1 MNTCY
6 LTRMTLT
13 LSSLSRVDSI
23 SSPKTQLSAC
33 SNSQGLF
40 KSTER
45 WQDQILFHVRYRCMC
60 PNLLD
65 AADAESPLKE
75 SELQVL
81 RSQYLKELEAQHI
94 TVQTKFNYAWGLI
107 KSEQHEN
114 QLEGVKLLTG
124 ISHYLHFASTISLEL
139 MLI

>member
-1 MNTCY
+1 MY
-6 LTRMTLT
+6 
-13 LSSLSRVDSI
+13 
-23 SSPKTQLSAC
+23 SPYPARANPC
-33 SNSQGLF
+33 
-40 KSTER
+40 
-45 WQDQILFHVRYRCMC
+45 V
-60 PNLLD
+60 D

-81 RSQYLKELEAQHI
+81 RSQYVKEQEAQHI

-124 ISHYLHFASTISLEL
+124 TKNTLEWFLLMRNIQGSTWTPKGMSLL
-139 MLI
+139 FSVGTV

>member
-1 MNTCY
+1 
-6 LTRMTLT
+6 
-13 LSSLSRVDSI
+13 
-23 SSPKTQLSAC
+23 
-33 SNSQGLF
+33 
-40 KSTER
+40 
-45 WQDQILFHVRYRCMC
+45 MC

-124 ISHYLHFASTISLEL
+124 ISHYLHFASTVSLEL

>member
-1 MNTCY
+1 MYESLPYTSN
-6 LTRMTLT
+6 MT
-13 LSSLSRVDSI
+13 
-23 SSPKTQLSAC
+23 
-33 SNSQGLF
+33 
-40 KSTER
+40 
-45 WQDQILFHVRYRCMC
+45 
-60 PNLLD
+60 D

-81 RSQYLKELEAQHI
+81 RSQYLKEQEAQHI

-124 ISHYLHFASTISLEL
+124 MSYSLSILASRAGLE
-139 MLI
+139 IQADW

>member
-1 MNTCY
+1 MAG
-6 LTRMTLT
+6 
-13 LSSLSRVDSI
+13 SDSLPCMS
-23 SSPKTQLSAC
+23 L
-33 SNSQGLF
+33 
-40 KSTER
+40 
-45 WQDQILFHVRYRCMC
+45 HVL
-60 PNLLD
+60 PNVID

-81 RSQYLKELEAQHI
+81 RSQYLKEQEAQHI

-124 ISHYLHFASTISLEL
+124 MSSPYPCFEDVS
-139 MLI
+139 

>member
-1 MNTCY
+1 MH
-6 LTRMTLT
+6 
-13 LSSLSRVDSI
+13 SVSLSLKPSLGYVTCQFH
-23 SSPKTQLSAC
+23 SSSSATQVPNLSV
-33 SNSQGLF
+33 SNYQRPFF

-45 WQDQILFHVRYRCMC
+45 WLDQIPFLVLPLCVC

-81 RSQYLKELEAQHI
+81 RSQYIKELEAQHV

-107 KSEQHEN
+107 KSEQHDN

-124 ISHYLHFASTISLEL
+124 ISHYA
-139 MLI
+139 